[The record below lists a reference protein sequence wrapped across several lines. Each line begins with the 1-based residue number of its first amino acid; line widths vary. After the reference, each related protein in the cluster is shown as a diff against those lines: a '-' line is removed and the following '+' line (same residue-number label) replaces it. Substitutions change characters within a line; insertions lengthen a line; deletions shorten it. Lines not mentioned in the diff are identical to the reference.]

1 MALAMLEALR
11 HSMLQEIQILVDA
24 DVGAGDLIIYNG
36 TQPATGGAATT
47 ALATCPLSDP
57 AAPAASG
64 GVLTFDTIT
73 PDATGVAGTATWF
86 RLTDNSGDFVLDG
99 TVGTGSEDLVLNTV
113 AITTNANVEVTSFT
127 ITAPN
132 A

>member
-1 MALAMLEALR
+1 MALKMLEALR

-24 DVGAGDLIIYNG
+24 DVGAGDLIIYDG

-57 AAPAASG
+57 AAPSASA
-64 GVLTFDTIT
+64 GVLTFSTIT
-73 PDATGVAGTATWF
+73 ADATGVAGTATWF

-113 AITTNANVEVTSFT
+113 TITLNANVEVTSFT

>member
-1 MALAMLEALR
+1 MALKMLEALR

-24 DVGAGDLIIYNG
+24 DVGAGDLIIYDG

-57 AAPAASG
+57 AAPSASG
-64 GVLTFDTIT
+64 GVLTFSTIT
-73 PDATGVAGTATWF
+73 ADATGVAGTATWF

-113 AITTNANVEVTSFT
+113 TITTNANVEVTSFT

>member
-11 HSMLQEIQILVDA
+11 HSMLNEITALIDA
-24 DVGAGDLIIYNG
+24 DIGAGNLTIYNAP
-36 TQPATGGAATT
+36 QPATGGAATT
-47 ALATCPLSDP
+47 ALAVCPLDDP
-57 AAPAASG
+57 AALSASG
-64 GVLTFDTIT
+64 GVLTFSTIT
-73 PDATGVAGTATWF
+73 PDTTGVAGTAAWF
-86 RLTDNSGDFVLDG
+86 RVTDNSGDFVLDG

-113 AITTNANVEVTSFT
+113 IITTNATVDVTSFT